1 LNEEAIVTSE
11 GYKAKVITTQW
22 SSQRPKDRF
31 AVENPATGG
40 LIAYVQG
47 ASAEGVDAAVKAA
60 DSAWRTSWRWVS
72 PRERGGLLLSC
83 ARVLREHADE
93 IARIES
99 EEIGKP
105 FTQARMGDVEAC
117 IDSFEMFGGLVGA
130 LPSQVQELGPL
141 LGISTL
147 EPFGVVGAII
157 PFNWTPIHTAG
168 KSAPAL
174 AVGNTVV
181 LKPPEQGPFTIMRIV
196 ELLNTVLPP
205 GVLSVVPGLG
215 SCGEALAGHPLVRL
229 VSFTGAPTTGMAVMR
244 TVAKNLTPTVMELGG
259 KNALIVFE
267 DADVEQATEGA
278 VEGAFFNQGE
288 ACTAAS
294 RILVHTSLYDE
305 FVARLTKAVLR
316 LRVGDPADRSTHVG
330 PLVTNVQRK
339 RVQDY
344 IEIGTAEGALIAA
357 QAPLPTNP
365 LLAGG
370 FWVAPTLF
378 VDVRPEMRIAREEIF
393 GPVTAVIRFETYEE
407 AISIANNTDFG
418 LVAGVYTND
427 FTKAWKASREIEV
440 GIVMVNNYNRNFY
453 GTPFGGGKH
462 SGYGR
467 EHALETLREFGHTKT
482 VRIPTGLGKI
492 QQWPAL
498 EEILGKG
505 K

>member
-157 PFNWTPIHTAG
+157 PFNWPPIHTAG

-498 EEILGKG
+498 EEIHGKG